1 MVAVSM
7 ATKST
12 LTVCLCFLSNLNGP
26 YWSCCPSQT
35 ALIEYCFHRDP
46 NQGYDASCLH
56 TLGGSGWWGREWHDK
71 CPASVGKH
79 FAAARECVPLSKVVG
94 YRTTKRTM
102 QCRQST
108 LTPSPTPHYGPCALR
123 FPSAM
128 HQVDASSKKLW
139 LFFFSRILVLYSYCA
154 ASVCYSPCLALR
166 SIWWQKARRIICPSP
181 LSSHTHNATCPQR
194 KNWKRANMHTKS
206 TECIHIKQD
215 FIPDDQTSIH
225 TKLYYNNLLNTFIK
239 DIRKYKKKTKS
250 KLTRCI
256 RHAPAHPIETITV
269 LADYRAEVPWLPL
282 QGQRKA

>member
-35 ALIEYCFHRDP
+35 ALIEYCFHGDP

-79 FAAARECVPLSKVVG
+79 FAAAQECVPLSKVVG

-102 QCRQST
+102 QCRQSA
-108 LTPSPTPHYGPCALR
+108 LTPSPTPHYGPCALLR

-139 LFFFSRILVLYSYCA
+139 PFFFLAYLFCIAIARLLYVTVLVLRCTAFDDKRQDMNYMS
-154 ASVCYSPCLALR
+154 LATFISHTQRNLPTKKKLKACKHAHKKH
-166 SIWWQKARRIICPSP
+166 WMHTYKARFHSRRP
-181 LSSHTHNATCPQR
+181 
-194 KNWKRANMHTKS
+194 
-206 TECIHIKQD
+206 D
-215 FIPDDQTSIH
+215 FYT
-225 TKLYYNNLLNTFIK
+225 
-239 DIRKYKKKTKS
+239 YKVI
-250 KLTRCI
+250 L
-256 RHAPAHPIETITV
+256 
-269 LADYRAEVPWLPL
+269 
-282 QGQRKA
+282 